1 MKKTKEY
8 QQCWISSRKILREK
22 MTQATANATT
32 ATTGTVSKDMQTV
45 KRSIHFVNEFNR
57 RLQECL
63 PEPEPVP
70 EYVRVSQSRGL
81 YPTQLPTPLPTARLY
96 PITSRSTGGSSTSTS
111 ANTSSN
117 VSASVSH
124 NTSHNNSHDNSKYSV
139 KV

>member
-22 MTQATANATT
+22 MTQATANATA
-32 ATTGTVSKDMQTV
+32 ATTGTASKDMQTV

-96 PITSRSTGGSSTSTS
+96 PITSRSTGGSSTST
-111 ANTSSN
+111 NTSSN

-124 NTSHNNSHDNSKYSV
+124 NASHNNSHDNSKYSV